1 MRGRPGV
8 ALDAP
13 LGHKGPAFVR
23 SHLDGME
30 VRIADPPRANE
41 IVVAV
46 AVAVADFGQPQP
58 RVSELTKSKI
68 KVVAGPRQ
76 ARSRRR
82 RSRV

>member
-1 MRGRPGV
+1 MRDRPGV

-46 AVAVADFGQPQP
+46 AVADFGQPQP
-58 RVSELTKSKI
+58 RVSELTKSEI
-68 KVVAGPRQ
+68 KVVVGPRQ